1 MCEIPLKSRLPGA
14 AAAAITNMMMTTMNR
29 CRILRTGEVLS
40 ALLLFAMIASL
51 SIEAWAQVG
60 YVQALS
66 GSATSRRGSAPPVP
80 TKVGDTFEVSATFNT
95 AGDSRVVLKFADG
108 RIVVLGARSTAR
120 VDPCR
125 FDERVVKAGCLA
137 IGLQTGSMR
146 FVDGLIASQNRQTV
160 RISAGDSSVGIMR
173 AGGVDF
179 TIIARAPGPERGL
192 AAVSSGEISIRTPYG
207 LIASMEPG
215 EAASWGPGRPLAR
228 PVPLAAAPA
237 AFQAELAALLAIPD
251 HGLESLLAALP
262 PTAAGPEPAPANLW
276 VLPFAPITATTGG
289 GGRGCVGSPC

>member
-1 MCEIPLKSRLPGA
+1 
-14 AAAAITNMMMTTMNR
+14 MMMTTMNR

-60 YVQALS
+60 YVQALT

-146 FVDGLIASQNRQTV
+146 FVDGVTAPQNRQAV
-160 RISAGDSSVGIMR
+160 RISADESSVGIMR

-179 TIIARAPGPERGL
+179 TIIVRDPGPERGL

-207 LIASMEPG
+207 LIAGIKPD
-215 EAASWGPGRPLAR
+215 EAASWGPGRPLPR
-228 PVPLAAAPA
+228 PVPIAAAPA
-237 AFQAELAALLAIPD
+237 AFQAELAALLAIPTQ
-251 HGLESLLAALP
+251 GLESLLAALP
-262 PTAAGPEPAPANLW
+262 PTTAGPAEPATANLW